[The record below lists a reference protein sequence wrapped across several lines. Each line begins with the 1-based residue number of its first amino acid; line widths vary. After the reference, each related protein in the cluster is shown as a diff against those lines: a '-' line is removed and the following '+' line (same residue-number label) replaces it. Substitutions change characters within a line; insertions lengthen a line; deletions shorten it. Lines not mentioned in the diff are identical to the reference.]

1 MTNLS
6 FGGWAYWYLC
16 FKGRKSSQDFRD
28 LLNLQ
33 MGWWQEIKHKLQG
46 RWLILT
52 AEPSAQFTPEFKYSK
67 GHLLEEALQ

>member
-1 MTNLS
+1 M
-6 FGGWAYWYLC
+6 
-16 FKGRKSSQDFRD
+16 
-28 LLNLQ
+28 NLQ